1 MRTFTLAR
9 ILRPW
14 LLAAAGLLLG
24 GWSSLPWLHGDDAPS
39 AVKAEPAAQSAKEAL
54 GAFNDLIGGWRGTGQ
69 PRRGS
74 NQGAWREDAEW
85 VWEFGKDKGD
95 VAIRYD
101 VKDGKLL
108 KSARLTYD
116 GEGKQFLLTA
126 STRDEETIQ
135 YIGQLEGDKL
145 TLVSEPDKQGQ
156 VHRLTVTRLNEKRTL
171 VLHEKRAAAQQSFL
185 RVAEVGYTREGTRL
199 AFDGTTGPE
208 CIVTGGAGTMPVT
221 YKGQTYYVCCTGC
234 RQAFEDD
241 PEGVLAEAA
250 ERREKERQ
258 EREKAGVK

>member
-1 MRTFTLAR
+1 MLTATRFRTRTHRAATLAM
-9 ILRPW
+9 
-14 LLAAAGLLLG
+14 LLLTG
-24 GWSSLPWLHGDDAPS
+24 LAGVSWLHGDDP
-39 AVKAEPAAQSAKEAL
+39 PAAAKPDAQAQTAKEAL
-54 GAFNDLIGGWRGTGQ
+54 AAFNDLIGGWRGTGQ

-74 NQGAWREDAEW
+74 AQGAWREDAEW
-85 VWEFGKDKGD
+85 VWEFGEHKGD

-101 VKDGKLL
+101 VKDGMLL

-116 GEGKQFLLTA
+116 AQAKQFLLTA
-126 STRDEETIQ
+126 TTPDEQTIK
-135 YIGQLEGDKL
+135 YAGRHEGGKF
-145 TLVSEPDKQGQ
+145 TFVSEPDEQRQ
-156 VHRLTVTRLNEKRTL
+156 EHRLTVTKLNDKRTL
-171 VLHEKRAAAQQSFL
+171 VLHEKRQAGQQSFL

-208 CIVTGGAGTMPVT
+208 CIVTGGAGTITVS

-241 PEGVLAEAA
+241 PEGVLADAA
-250 ERREKERQ
+250 TRREEERQ

>member
-1 MRTFTLAR
+1 MRHPHTLLVGPLCMLFSGLFAVAW
-9 ILRPW
+9 LR
-14 LLAAAGLLLG
+14 
-24 GWSSLPWLHGDDAPS
+24 GDDPPA
-39 AVKAEPAAQSAKEAL
+39 AKTEPAAPTAKEAL
-54 GAFNDLIGGWRGTGQ
+54 AAFNDLIGGWRGTGQ

-95 VAIRYD
+95 IAIRYD

-116 GEGKQFLLTA
+116 AAAKQFLLAVT
-126 STRDEETIQ
+126 TPDEQTIK
-135 YIGQLEGDKL
+135 YAGQLDGDKL
-145 TLVSEPDKQGQ
+145 TLVSDPDQQNQ
-156 VHRLTVTRLNEKRTL
+156 VHRLTVTKLNEKRTL

-208 CIVTGGAGTMPVT
+208 CIVTGGAGTISVS
-221 YKGQTYYVCCTGC
+221 YKGKTYYVCCTGC

-241 PEGVLAEAA
+241 PEGVLADAA
-250 ERREKERQ
+250 ERREQERQ
-258 EREKAGVK
+258 EREKAK

>member
-1 MRTFTLAR
+1 MRSLSRLCAPHR
-9 ILRPW
+9 W
-14 LLAAAGLLLG
+14 SLAAGSLLLG
-24 GWSSLPWLHGDDAPS
+24 GWCCLPWVRGDDAPAPPNSNPKSS
-39 AVKAEPAAQSAKEAL
+39 AESAKEAL
-54 GAFNDLIGGWRGTGQ
+54 AAFNDLIGGWRGTGQ

-95 VAIRYD
+95 IAIRYEI
-101 VKDGKLL
+101 KDGKLL

-116 GEGKQFLLTA
+116 AEGQRFVLTA
-126 STRDEETIQ
+126 TTPDEQSIK
-135 YIGQLEGDKL
+135 YVGGLEGDKL
-145 TLVSEPDKQGQ
+145 TMVSEPDSQRQ

-171 VLHEKRAAAQQSFL
+171 VLHEKRLAEQQTFL

-208 CIVTGGAGTMPVT
+208 CIVTGGAGTMTVS

-234 RQAFEDD
+234 KQAFEDD

-250 ERREKERQ
+250 ERRERERQ
-258 EREKAGVK
+258 EREKSK